1 MPVTLLNAGDHLSL
15 EFEEAD
21 LDRVRQC
28 IRQLY
33 PATTSRRAGIATLYS
48 FGGCEFVFQNE
59 WEDPCLIS
67 KSHEGD
73 AILQTLH
80 ARLTSDEPATAASP
94 R

>member
-1 MPVTLLNAGDHLSL
+1 LSL

-67 KSHEGD
+67 KSYEGGRD
-73 AILQTLH
+73 PANV
-80 ARLTSDEPATAASP
+80 ARPADERRTRNSG
-94 R
+94 